1 MISSMTSA
9 TAIRWSSLS
18 TGSEITALI
27 LIQIGIY
34 GFASLSIFEFFS
46 FEIFYVCSFVNFERC
61 SFCGSNLLCEKNLL
75 TLCRESHVHR
85 ICHFI
90 STSVLKLYRPCY
102 GTRIATFKIQSHGA
116 AGYATATTTGD
127 SIQSWQIVLKLGSL
141 HWLFW

>member
-1 MISSMTSA
+1 MEDMNIAYCSFHSHSTQVKSFFLSSSTLSPLHELLSPLPPPLA
-9 TAIRWSSLS
+9 LHDLINDLCNGHSLV
-18 TGSEITALI
+18 I
-27 LIQIGIY
+27 LIHR
-34 GFASLSIFEFFS
+34 FRNHCTHPNSN
-46 FEIFYVCSFVNFERC
+46 C
-61 SFCGSNLLCEKNLL
+61 FCGSNLLCEKNLL

-90 STSVLKLYRPCY
+90 STS
-102 GTRIATFKIQSHGA
+102 IQSHGA